1 MASGTDGGGAQ
12 GPVVWALVVR
22 HVAQGPPVA
31 ELIVQVGAD
40 LHTELVEAAVDS
52 GFVVAAGEPPE
63 TTGAIEVADG
73 RVARLVLVGG
83 RQGWEPGSRVE
94 VSPRWL
100 AAAEERG
107 EAVVVIVP
115 PPTRSAGSVGSAGS
129 AGSDEPG
136 EPVESDPEARVDAF
150 TRWLEAHR
158 AAGRVLHG
166 AVPVRGGW

>member
-31 ELIVQVGAD
+31 ELIVQVGTD
-40 LHTELVEAAVDS
+40 LHTELVEAAIDS
-52 GFVVAAGEPPE
+52 GFVVAAGEPPV

-73 RVARLVLVGG
+73 RIERLVLVGG
-83 RQGWEPGSRVE
+83 RQGWEPGSRVA
-94 VSPRWL
+94 VSTRWL
-100 AAAEERG
+100 TAAEERG

-115 PPTRSAGSVGSAGS
+115 PPTRPAGPDESV
-129 AGSDEPG
+129 EPG
-136 EPVESDPEARVDAF
+136 GADPGARVDAF